1 MKISIIDIGIVI
13 SYVLFAIGLAAYY
26 SKRASK
32 NINEYFVSGRNLPWW
47 VAGTSMVA
55 TTFAADTPLAI
66 TGIIA
71 KDGISG
77 NWLWWNGVLSGMLS
91 TFLFA
96 RLWRRSGVIT
106 DVELAELRYDGKAA
120 SALRGFRAFYTA
132 IPINC
137 ITMGWVL
144 LAMQKIVVLVLGVP
158 DTPGWKAISVLI
170 CLIFVG
176 LYSMLSGFW
185 GVVMTDL
192 VQFGI
197 AMFGSITLA
206 IVSLSKIGGI
216 TQLKEQLAIHY
227 SDSESLLNI
236 FPDFSVK
243 SIMLT
248 FGVYLGVQW
257 WASNGVDGGG
267 YIAQRMFA
275 SRDEKHTLLATFWFN
290 IAHYTLRPWPWI
302 IVGLVSMVV
311 YPNLEDPEVG
321 YPMIM
326 LKYMPVGLLGIMMT
340 SFLAS
345 FMSTIDTHLNW
356 GSSYLVNDFYKRF
369 IRTDADDQH
378 YVGISRI
385 CVLIIMVCAGVI
397 SLFMDSISEAWK
409 FLIAL
414 NAGIGLVQILR
425 WYWWRINAWSEISA
439 MFASAIT
446 SIIVFSLPLTKDSFA
461 LQMLIIVPV
470 STTVW
475 VSVTLLTEPVSE
487 QRLLDFYQRVRPS
500 GGFWGPITSQIDRDL
515 ETDQPDSQID
525 GGQLPGLVMWILGA
539 IFIYST
545 LFAVGKIVLGFYLAG
560 IVSASISILSG
571 SIVIS
576 TISKIVPPEST
587 NDT

>member
-290 IAHYTLRPWPWI
+290 IAH
-302 IVGLVSMVV
+302 
-311 YPNLEDPEVG
+311 
-321 YPMIM
+321 
-326 LKYMPVGLLGIMMT
+326 
-340 SFLAS
+340 
-345 FMSTIDTHLNW
+345 
-356 GSSYLVNDFYKRF
+356 
-369 IRTDADDQH
+369 
-378 YVGISRI
+378 
-385 CVLIIMVCAGVI
+385 
-397 SLFMDSISEAWK
+397 
-409 FLIAL
+409 
-414 NAGIGLVQILR
+414 
-425 WYWWRINAWSEISA
+425 
-439 MFASAIT
+439 
-446 SIIVFSLPLTKDSFA
+446 
-461 LQMLIIVPV
+461 
-470 STTVW
+470 
-475 VSVTLLTEPVSE
+475 
-487 QRLLDFYQRVRPS
+487 
-500 GGFWGPITSQIDRDL
+500 
-515 ETDQPDSQID
+515 
-525 GGQLPGLVMWILGA
+525 
-539 IFIYST
+539 
-545 LFAVGKIVLGFYLAG
+545 
-560 IVSASISILSG
+560 
-571 SIVIS
+571 
-576 TISKIVPPEST
+576 
-587 NDT
+587 

>member
-13 SYVLFAIGLAAYY
+13 SYVLFAIGLAVYY
-26 SKRASK
+26 SKRASQ
-32 NINEYFVSGRNLPWW
+32 NINEYFMSGRNLPWW

-66 TGIIA
+66 TGIVA

-197 AMFGSITLA
+197 AMFGSVALA
-206 IVSLSKIGGI
+206 IVSISKIGGI
-216 TQLKEQLAIHY
+216 AQLKEQLAIHY

-236 FPDFSVK
+236 LPDFSVK

-248 FGVYLGVQW
+248 FGVYFGVQW

-267 YIAQRMFA
+267 YIAQRMVCLSGRKA
-275 SRDEKHTLLATFWFN
+275 YSTGNLLVQYSTLYPTSLAMDHCWTRVN
-290 IAHYTLRPWPWI
+290 
-302 IVGLVSMVV
+302 
-311 YPNLEDPEVG
+311 
-321 YPMIM
+321 
-326 LKYMPVGLLGIMMT
+326 
-340 SFLAS
+340 
-345 FMSTIDTHLNW
+345 
-356 GSSYLVNDFYKRF
+356 GSLPKFRRSGSWLS
-369 IRTDADDQH
+369 DA
-378 YVGISRI
+378 
-385 CVLIIMVCAGVI
+385 
-397 SLFMDSISEAWK
+397 
-409 FLIAL
+409 
-414 NAGIGLVQILR
+414 NAGIYAGWFVRDYDDQ
-425 WYWWRINAWSEISA
+425 
-439 MFASAIT
+439 
-446 SIIVFSLPLTKDSFA
+446 FSCF
-461 LQMLIIVPV
+461 VHV
-470 STTVW
+470 NY
-475 VSVTLLTEPVSE
+475 
-487 QRLLDFYQRVRPS
+487 RHPS
-500 GGFWGPITSQIDRDL
+500 
-515 ETDQPDSQID
+515 
-525 GGQLPGLVMWILGA
+525 QLG
-539 IFIYST
+539 IF
-545 LFAVGKIVLGFYLAG
+545 LF
-560 IVSASISILSG
+560 S
-571 SIVIS
+571 
-576 TISKIVPPEST
+576 
-587 NDT
+587 